1 MQPCTNF
8 VLVFL
13 FTLIYLFQCVMEV
26 THFFNAC
33 LMMLFFSTALRVT
46 QYLVIFMG
54 QRDLSTFSLKI
65 CVFDVFK
72 NISRNEEQRKK
83 IISSNILL
91 QFRPQLSSISSNN
104 ILYAP
109 YPPLSS
115 VINVSILGE
124 IFLTL
129 QNGCIR
135 VILL

>member
-13 FTLIYLFQCVMEV
+13 FTLLYLFQCVMEE

-46 QYLVIFMG
+46 QYLVIFLG

-72 NISRNEEQRKK
+72 NVSRNEEQRKK
-83 IISSNILL
+83 IIRSNILL

-115 VINVSILGE
+115 VIIVSILG
-124 IFLTL
+124 
-129 QNGCIR
+129 
-135 VILL
+135 